1 MLQRTITRA
10 TKRYLM
16 SGAVAISVFVVGCA
30 TQPSAPTPDF
40 ANNRDAD
47 SLVVTDC
54 LLPGQVRQLGSRRS
68 YLTPRRPIKT
78 TISDCEIRG
87 GEYVAYDRANYAT
100 ALKIWLPRAQE
111 GDPDAQT
118 YVGEIYEKGL
128 GIQADYNIASQWY
141 RKAAEQGNSRAAI
154 NLGYLYEAGLGV
166 DQDLSQAMNWYRAAS
181 GLTDGTVEYV
191 SSLEKVKRKQAVVDQ
206 KLLTEEVARLKVELS
221 NQKALLTQTRNGY
234 KQQQQDVEN
243 LKSQLAKRSEIV
255 AVKALERAQALSAA
269 DNTDE
274 IKALRAREI
283 DLGRQLKSAQAEQLR
298 LSESLAN
305 TSLSRLELDDKLGT
319 TNRELASAK
328 AALEKQEAMYA
339 DAQQLLTEQST
350 AIAAKGSQEKLV
362 LTLATTRA
370 ELLNQRNKVS
380 NLEIT
385 LESNQKSLVESQAEQ
400 LRLSDSLADTSLSR
414 LELDEKLGAR
424 NLELASAKAD
434 LKEQEAQYAKAQ
446 QLQAEQSAA
455 LATKDA
461 QGDLALTLA
470 STKAE
475 LLSQRNKVSDLEV
488 ALSNSEQ
495 SRADGQEEQA
505 RLSDSLAD
513 TSLSRLELDEQL
525 SVRNQELASAKAA
538 LREQEA
544 MYADAQQQLSEQKV
558 ASAAKDSQEDLA
570 LTLASTKA
578 ELLRQR
584 NKVSDLEIALTGK
597 GQSQTAKLNSIRAQL
612 ESQQAEVARLA
623 DNLSSE
629 QISSQEKIDQLL
641 ASKDRDQN
649 TIASLKSQLGTGQTE
664 QARLAEELMSVQLAA
679 LSATDEE
686 TGNLKGQLADRE
698 KQLENQQA
706 RIVALERQV
715 TERQAGLNNQQ
726 NNEAVVA
733 ANTVGPSIEI
743 IEPPLTLTR
752 SSPSILLRS
761 NVPSVQVVGK
771 VDSSEPLLAFTIN
784 GIKQNIDENGIF
796 TTDWKV
802 DGGEGDVAVVA
813 VDKLGNR
820 TSLDF
825 KMIAAS
831 GGPASTQTPKQKK
844 SNAVGDINFGSYYA
858 LVIGNNKYQYMTNL
872 KSAVTDAK
880 AVAGVLEQQ
889 YGFDTT
895 LLINATRYDILSE
908 LNKLREKLTEDD
920 NLLIYYAGH
929 GELDKANQRGYW
941 LPVDAETDSS
951 TNWISNVA
959 ITDILNVMSA
969 RHVLAV
975 VDSCYSLAL
984 TRNAVARLDTGWTSE
999 QHKDWYKAMRKTR
1012 ARTVLTA
1019 GGLKPVLDG
1028 GGGQHSVFAA
1038 AFLDSLRKND
1048 SVLDGYKL
1056 YRAVQKHMK
1065 AATAQ
1070 LNVEQE
1076 PQYVPIKFAGH
1087 EAGEFFL
1094 LPNSMRQAKLS
1105 TPAPDNSP
1113 KIYAAIN

>member
-1 MLQRTITRA
+1 MLQRTISRA
-10 TKRYLM
+10 TKKYLL

-30 TQPSAPTPDF
+30 SQPNAPTPDF
-40 ANNRDAD
+40 ANTRDAN

-111 GDPDAQT
+111 GDAEAQT

-141 RKAAEQGNSRAAI
+141 RKAADQGNSRAAI

-191 SSLEKVKRKQAVVDQ
+191 SSLEKVKRKQAVLDQ
-206 KLLTEEVARLKVELS
+206 KLLTEEVARLKIELT

-234 KQQQQDVEN
+234 KQQQQDVES
-243 LKSQLAKRSEIV
+243 LKSQLAKRSEVV
-255 AVKALERAQALSAA
+255 AVQALERAQILSAT

-274 IKALRAREI
+274 IKALRTREI

-305 TSLSRLELDDKLGT
+305 TSLSRLELDEKLGS
-319 TNRELASAK
+319 TNQALASAK
-328 AALEKQEAMYA
+328 AALKQQEAMYTE
-339 DAQQLLTEQST
+339 AQKLLSQQTVKT
-350 AIAAKGSQEKLV
+350 AAKESQEQLV

-370 ELLNQRNKVS
+370 ELLSQRSKVS

-385 LESNQKSLVESQAEQ
+385 LESNQQSLAESQA
-400 LRLSDSLADTSLSR
+400 
-414 LELDEKLGAR
+414 
-424 NLELASAKAD
+424 
-434 LKEQEAQYAKAQ
+434 
-446 QLQAEQSAA
+446 
-455 LATKDA
+455 
-461 QGDLALTLA
+461 
-470 STKAE
+470 
-475 LLSQRNKVSDLEV
+475 
-488 ALSNSEQ
+488 
-495 SRADGQEEQA
+495 EQA

-525 SVRNQELASAKAA
+525 GVRNQELASAKAA
-538 LREQEA
+538 LEKQEA
-544 MYADAQQQLSEQKV
+544 MYANAQQLLSKQKA
-558 ASAAKDSQEDLA
+558 ASAAKDTQEELA
-570 LTLASTKA
+570 LTLASTQA

-584 NKVSDLEIALTGK
+584 NKVESLEATLTGK
-597 GQSQTAKLNSIRAQL
+597 GQSQAAKLKSIRTQL
-612 ESQQAEVARLA
+612 ELQQAEVARLA

-629 QISSQEKIDQLL
+629 QLSSQEKINQLL
-641 ASKDRDQN
+641 ATKDRDQN

-679 LSATDEE
+679 LTATDEE
-686 TGNLKGQLADRE
+686 TGSLKGQLAERE
-698 KQLENQQA
+698 EQLENQQA
-706 RIVALERQV
+706 RIVVLERQV

-761 NVPSVQVVGK
+761 NVPSVQVIGK
-771 VDSSEPLLAFTIN
+771 VDSPEPLLTFTIN
-784 GIKQNIDENGIF
+784 GAKQDIDENGIF
-796 TTDWKV
+796 TTEWKV
-802 DGGEGDVAVVA
+802 EGPEGNVAVVA

-820 TSLDF
+820 TALDF
-825 KMIAAS
+825 KMIAAA
-831 GGPASTQTPKQKK
+831 GGLTSSETPKQKK

-872 KSAVTDAK
+872 KSAVTDAE

-889 YGFDTT
+889 YGFETT

-908 LNKLREKLTEDD
+908 LNKLREKLTEED

-1065 AATAQ
+1065 AATAK
-1070 LNVEQE
+1070 LNVEQD

-1094 LPNSMRQAKLS
+1094 LPNSMRQAKLDAL
-1105 TPAPDNSP
+1105 TPDNSP
-1113 KIYAAIN
+1113 KIYAAVN

>member
-1 MLQRTITRA
+1 MLQRTISRA
-10 TKRYLM
+10 TKKYLL

-30 TQPSAPTPDF
+30 SQPNAPTPDF
-40 ANNRDAD
+40 ANTRDAN

-111 GDPDAQT
+111 GDAEAQT

-141 RKAAEQGNSRAAI
+141 RKAADQGNSRAAI

-191 SSLEKVKRKQAVVDQ
+191 SSLEKVKRKQAVLDQ
-206 KLLTEEVARLKVELS
+206 KLLTEEVARLKIELT

-234 KQQQQDVEN
+234 KQQQQDVES
-243 LKSQLAKRSEIV
+243 LKSQLAKRSEVV
-255 AVKALERAQALSAA
+255 AVQALEHAQILSAT

-274 IKALRAREI
+274 IKALRTREI

-305 TSLSRLELDDKLGT
+305 TSLSRLELDEKLGSTNQALASAKAALKKQEAMYTEAQKLLSQQTVKTAAKESQEQLVLTLAT
-319 TNRELASAK
+319 TRAELLSQRSKVSNLEITLESNQQSLAESQAEQARLSDSLADTSLSRLELDEQLGVRNQELASAK

-339 DAQQLLTEQST
+339 DAQQLLSKQKAAS
-350 AIAAKGSQEKLV
+350 AAKDTQE
-362 LTLATTRA
+362 
-370 ELLNQRNKVS
+370 E
-380 NLEIT
+380 
-385 LESNQKSLVESQAEQ
+385 
-400 LRLSDSLADTSLSR
+400 
-414 LELDEKLGAR
+414 
-424 NLELASAKAD
+424 
-434 LKEQEAQYAKAQ
+434 
-446 QLQAEQSAA
+446 
-455 LATKDA
+455 
-461 QGDLALTLA
+461 LALTLA
-470 STKAE
+470 ST
-475 LLSQRNKVSDLEV
+475 Q
-488 ALSNSEQ
+488 
-495 SRADGQEEQA
+495 
-505 RLSDSLAD
+505 
-513 TSLSRLELDEQL
+513 
-525 SVRNQELASAKAA
+525 
-538 LREQEA
+538 
-544 MYADAQQQLSEQKV
+544 
-558 ASAAKDSQEDLA
+558 
-570 LTLASTKA
+570 A

-584 NKVSDLEIALTGK
+584 NKVESLEATLTGK
-597 GQSQTAKLNSIRAQL
+597 GQSQAAKLKSIRTQL
-612 ESQQAEVARLA
+612 ELQQAEVARLA

-629 QISSQEKIDQLL
+629 QLSSQEKINQLL
-641 ASKDRDQN
+641 ATKDRDQN

-679 LSATDEE
+679 LTATDEE
-686 TGNLKGQLADRE
+686 TGSLKDQLAERE
-698 KQLENQQA
+698 EQLENQQA
-706 RIVALERQV
+706 RIVVLERQV

-761 NVPSVQVVGK
+761 NVPSVQVIGK
-771 VDSSEPLLAFTIN
+771 VDSPEPLLTFTIN
-784 GIKQNIDENGIF
+784 GAKQDIDENGIF
-796 TTDWKV
+796 TTEWKV
-802 DGGEGDVAVVA
+802 EGPEGNVAVVA

-820 TSLDF
+820 TALDF
-825 KMIAAS
+825 KMIAAA
-831 GGPASTQTPKQKK
+831 GGLTSSETPKQKK

-872 KSAVTDAK
+872 KSAVTDAE

-889 YGFDTT
+889 YGFETT

-908 LNKLREKLTEDD
+908 LNKLREKLTEED

-1065 AATAQ
+1065 AATAK
-1070 LNVEQE
+1070 LNVEQD

-1094 LPNSMRQAKLS
+1094 LPNSMRQAKLDAL
-1105 TPAPDNSP
+1105 TPDNSP
-1113 KIYAAIN
+1113 KIYAAVN

>member
-1 MLQRTITRA
+1 MQQRKSVKA
-10 TKRYLM
+10 KKNFWL

-30 TQPSAPTPDF
+30 SQPTAPTPEF
-40 ANNRDAD
+40 ADNRD
-47 SLVVTDC
+47 SSRLTVTDC
-54 LLPGQVRQLGSRRS
+54 LLPGQVRQLGNRRS

-111 GDPDAQT
+111 GDAEAQT

-141 RKAAEQGNSRAAI
+141 RKAADQGNSRAAI

-166 DQDLSQAMNWYRAAS
+166 EQDLSQAMNWYRAAS

-191 SSLEKVKRKQAVVDQ
+191 SSLEKVKRKQAVLDQ
-206 KLLTEEVARLKVELS
+206 KSLTEEVARLKVELAD
-221 NQKALLTQTRNGY
+221 QKALLTQTRNGY

-243 LKSQLAKRSEIV
+243 LKNQLAKRSEVV
-255 AVKALERAQALSAA
+255 AVQALERAQVLSSA

-305 TSLSRLELDDKLGT
+305 TSLSRLELDEKLGT
-319 TNRELASAK
+319 TNQKLASAK
-328 AALEKQEAMYA
+328 SALEKQEAMYA
-339 DAQQLLTEQST
+339 EAQNLLSQQTVAT
-350 AIAAKGSQEKLV
+350 AAKDSQEQLV

-370 ELLNQRNKVS
+370 ELLNQRSKVS

-385 LESNQKSLVESQAEQ
+385 LESNQQSLAESQAEQ
-400 LRLSDSLADTSLSR
+400 ARLSDSLADTSLSR
-414 LELDEKLGAR
+414 LELDEKLG
-424 NLELASAKAD
+424 L
-434 LKEQEAQYAKAQ
+434 
-446 QLQAEQSAA
+446 
-455 LATKDA
+455 
-461 QGDLALTLA
+461 
-470 STKAE
+470 
-475 LLSQRNKVSDLEV
+475 
-488 ALSNSEQ
+488 
-495 SRADGQEEQA
+495 
-505 RLSDSLAD
+505 
-513 TSLSRLELDEQL
+513 
-525 SVRNQELASAKAA
+525 RNQELASAKAA
-538 LREQEA
+538 LQAQEA
-544 MYADAQQQLSEQKV
+544 LYADAQQLQ
-558 ASAAKDSQEDLA
+558 SAAENSQGDLA

-584 NKVSDLEIALTGK
+584 NKVSDLEIALTSSERSRAEGQTEQARLSDSLADTSLSRLELDEQLGARDQELASAKAALKEQEAMYADAQLLLAKQKVASAANDPQEDLALTLASTKAELLRQRNKVSGLEAALTGK
-597 GQSQTAKLNSIRAQL
+597 GQSQAAKLNSIRTQL
-612 ESQQAEVARLA
+612 ELQQAEVARLA

-629 QISSQEKIDQLL
+629 QLSSQEKIDQLL

-679 LSATDEE
+679 LSVTDEE
-686 TGNLKGQLADRE
+686 TGSLKSQLADRE

-771 VDSSEPLLAFTIN
+771 VSSPEPLLTFTIN
-784 GIKQNIDENGIF
+784 GAKQNIDENGIF
-796 TTDWKV
+796 TTEWKV
-802 DGGEGDVAVVA
+802 EGAEENVAVVA

-820 TSLDF
+820 TALDF

-908 LNKLREKLTEDD
+908 LNKLREKLTEED

-1048 SVLDGYKL
+1048 SILDGYKL

-1065 AATAQ
+1065 AATAK
-1070 LNVEQE
+1070 LNVEQD

-1094 LPNSMRQAKLS
+1094 LPNAMRQAKLDAL
-1105 TPAPDNSP
+1105 TPDNSP
-1113 KIYAAIN
+1113 GIYAAIN

>member
-1 MLQRTITRA
+1 MLQRTISRA
-10 TKRYLM
+10 TKKTLM
-16 SGAVAISVFVVGCA
+16 SGAVAVSVFVVGCA
-30 TQPSAPTPDF
+30 SQPNAPTPDF
-40 ANNRDAD
+40 ANTRDAN

-111 GDPDAQT
+111 GDPEAQT

-128 GIQADYNIASQWY
+128 GIQADYDIASQWY

-166 DQDLSQAMNWYRAAS
+166 EQDLTQAMNWYRAAS

-234 KQQQQDVEN
+234 KQQQQDVEK
-243 LKSQLAKRSEIV
+243 LKDQLAKRSEVV

-274 IKALRAREI
+274 IKALRTREI

-305 TSLSRLELDDKLGT
+305 TSLSRLELDEKLGT
-319 TNRELASAK
+319 TNQELASAK
-328 AALEKQEAMYA
+328 AALKKQETMYTE
-339 DAQQLLTEQST
+339 AQKLLSQQSAST
-350 AIAAKGSQEKLV
+350 VAKSSQEELV

-370 ELLNQRNKVS
+370 ELLSQRNKVS

-385 LESNQKSLVESQAEQ
+385 LESNQLSLAESQAEQ
-400 LRLSDSLADTSLSR
+400 LRLSESLADTSLSR
-414 LELDEKLGAR
+414 LELDEKL
-424 NLELASAKAD
+424 S
-434 LKEQEAQYAKAQ
+434 
-446 QLQAEQSAA
+446 S
-455 LATKDA
+455 
-461 QGDLALTLA
+461 
-470 STKAE
+470 
-475 LLSQRNKVSDLEV
+475 
-488 ALSNSEQ
+488 
-495 SRADGQEEQA
+495 
-505 RLSDSLAD
+505 
-513 TSLSRLELDEQL
+513 
-525 SVRNQELASAKAA
+525 RNQELASAKAA
-538 LREQEA
+538 LKEQETL
-544 MYADAQQQLSEQKV
+544 YAEAQKIQAEQST
-558 ASAAKDSQEDLA
+558 ALATQNSQEDLA

-584 NKVSDLEIALTGK
+584 NNVSTLEIALTSSEQSRADGQAEQARLSESLADTSLSRLELDEQLDVRNQELASAKAALKEQEAMVADAQQQLAEQKVALAANDSQEDLGPTLAATKAELLRQRNKVSELEIALTGK
-597 GQSQTAKLNSIRAQL
+597 GQSQAAKLASIRAQL
-612 ESQQAEVARLA
+612 ELQQTEVARLA

-629 QISSQEKIDQLL
+629 QLSSQEKINQLL

-649 TIASLKSQLGTGQTE
+649 TIASLKSQLGTGQSE

-686 TGNLKGQLADRE
+686 TGSLKGQLADRE

-771 VDSSEPLLAFTIN
+771 VDSSEPLLTFTIN
-784 GIKQNIDENGIF
+784 GAKQDIDANGIF
-796 TTDWKV
+796 TTEWKV
-802 DGGEGDVAVVA
+802 EGAEGEVAVVA

-820 TSLDF
+820 TALDF
-825 KMIAAS
+825 KMIAAA
-831 GGPASTQTPKQKK
+831 GGPTSTETPKQKK
-844 SNAVGDINFGSYYA
+844 SNAVGGINFGSYYA

-895 LLINATRYDILSE
+895 LLINATRYDILSA
-908 LNKLREKLTEDD
+908 LNKLREQLTEED

-999 QHKDWYKAMRKTR
+999 QHKDWYKVMLKTR

-1065 AATAQ
+1065 AATAK

-1094 LPNSMRQAKLS
+1094 LPNSMRQATLDA
-1105 TPAPDNSP
+1105 PATDNSP
-1113 KIYAAIN
+1113 KIYAAMN